1 MSMIV
6 NRRDIDFYLYEL
18 LDLEELLKNDRYKEH
33 DRDTVTAILDL
44 AQQIAEEA
52 FLPCAAELDE
62 HEPIFEAGR
71 AITPDSLKACL
82 KTFVEAGL
90 PAATFDASLGG
101 MQLPMLV
108 ANFMQGIFQAANG
121 SAVGYIFLTTSN
133 AHMLEACGS
142 DALRARYLPPL
153 VEGRW
158 FGTMCLSEPHAGSS
172 LSDIRCMAEPL
183 GDGSFKLT
191 GTKMWI
197 SGGDQD
203 VSENIIHMV
212 LARTPGAPAGVKGIS
227 LFLVP
232 KYRVTETGEIG
243 DFNHIALAGLN
254 HKMGQRGITNTLLNF
269 GEGGDCLGYL
279 VGAEH
284 EGLKNMFHMMN
295 EARIGVGMGA
305 AMSGLAGYLYSLDY
319 ARNRPQGRHPGI
331 KDPNSPMLPIIE
343 HADIRRLLMEQ
354 KVTVEGSIALLSYC
368 TQLVD
373 QQEMAEDAAE
383 KERLTLLLEL
393 LTPVAKSWP
402 SEYTLE
408 ANKHAIQIL
417 GGYGY
422 TREYPV
428 ERHYR
433 DNRLNPIHEGTHGI
447 QGMDLLGRKVNLAGG
462 VTLSIFEE
470 EMQPALE
477 AAAGSETLA
486 AMGEAL
492 TDIWQLVK
500 RTVETVNQEA
510 DTVARLSSATPF
522 LDAFGHVAIAWLW
535 LRQAV
540 IAREALQN
548 GAQADADFYEGK
560 VAACQFFYRYHLPQA
575 AEKLRY
581 VASQDRSVLDTQ
593 ASWFTGQ

>member
-18 LDLEELLKNDRYKEH
+18 LDLEGLLKNDRYKEH
-33 DRDTVTAILDL
+33 DRDTVTAVLDL

-62 HEPIFEAGR
+62 HEPVFEAGR
-71 AITPDSLKACL
+71 AVTPDSLKACL
-82 KTFVEAGL
+82 KTFIEAGL

-183 GDGSFKLT
+183 GDGSFSLT

-203 VSENIIHMV
+203 VSENIVHMV

-269 GEGGDCLGYL
+269 GEGGECLGYL

-373 QQEMAEDAAE
+373 QQEMAEDASD

-470 EMQPALE
+470 EMQPALQ
-477 AAAGSETLA
+477 AAAGTETLA

-522 LDAFGHVAIAWLW
+522 LDAFGHVVIAWLW

-540 IAREALQN
+540 ISREALQN